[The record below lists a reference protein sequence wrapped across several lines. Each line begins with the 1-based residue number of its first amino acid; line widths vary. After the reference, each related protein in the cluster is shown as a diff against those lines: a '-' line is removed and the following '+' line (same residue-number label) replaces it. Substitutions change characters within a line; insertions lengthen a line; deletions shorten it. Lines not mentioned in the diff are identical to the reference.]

1 MRLKG
6 QVQKILDQKIEENVP
21 LHFSLIDP
29 AKVRSLEELKIA
41 AKGLYD
47 AGTDTFLIGG
57 TLGVSREKL
66 ESVIDILNDFEI
78 PKILFPSNIN
88 ILSEK
93 ADAILFLSL
102 LNSDDIY
109 YIVGAQLSAAPLVKQ
124 MNLEVLPTAY
134 LIIGYGGTA
143 AHVGRARVIPYENV
157 ELALAY
163 SLAAEYMGMKY
174 VYLEAGSGAPSIVR
188 PEMVREIAKET
199 NLKIIVGGGIRS
211 PEAAIQLFNAGAD
224 IIVTGNIIEDNYYI
238 AQQLIKELK
247 KIKR

>member
-1 MRLKG
+1 MNLKG
-6 QVQKILDQKIEENVP
+6 KVTKILEAKIEESLPV
-21 LHFSLIDP
+21 HFSLIDP
-29 AKVRSLEELKIA
+29 AKIKSLEELKIIA
-41 AKGLYD
+41 DGLYN
-47 AGTDTFLIGG
+47 AGTDAFLVGG

-66 ESVIDILNDFEI
+66 DNVLDILDKFDI

-109 YIVGAQLSAAPLVKQ
+109 YIIGAQLSAAPLIKQ

-134 LIIGYGGTA
+134 LIIGHGGTA
-143 AHVGRARVIPYENV
+143 AHVGRARIIPYENI
-157 ELALAY
+157 ELAVAY
-163 SLAAEYMGMKY
+163 AMAAEYMGMRY
-174 VYLEAGSGAPSIVR
+174 VYLEAGSGAPNTVK
-188 PEMVREIAKET
+188 PEMIKEISANT
-199 NLKIIVGGGIRS
+199 NLRIIVGGGIRNS
-211 PEAAIQLFNAGAD
+211 ETAINLFKAGAD

-247 KIKR
+247 KVKR

>member
-1 MRLKG
+1 MNLKG
-6 QVQKILDQKIEENVP
+6 KVTKILEAKIEENLPV
-21 LHFSLIDP
+21 HFSLIDP
-29 AKVRSLEELKIA
+29 AKIKSLEELKIIA
-41 AKGLYD
+41 DGLYS
-47 AGTDTFLIGG
+47 AGTDAFLVGG

-66 ESVIDILNDFEI
+66 DNVLDILDKFDI

-109 YIVGAQLSAAPLVKQ
+109 YIIGAQLSAAPLIKQ

-134 LIIGYGGTA
+134 LIIGHGGTA
-143 AHVGRARVIPYENV
+143 AHVGRARVIPYENI
-157 ELALAY
+157 ELAVAY
-163 SLAAEYMGMKY
+163 AMAAEYMGMRY
-174 VYLEAGSGAPSIVR
+174 VYLEAGSGAPSTVK
-188 PEMVREIAKET
+188 PEMIKEISANT
-199 NLKIIVGGGIRS
+199 NLRIIVGGGIRNS
-211 PEAAIQLFNAGAD
+211 ETAINLFKAGAD